1 MKTNGEKRALTL
13 GMIGCLLYAWTGKG
27 QSTDSIGLVVRI
39 AYLDMDVWRM
49 VVSILCGGL
58 GTALYY
64 IGFHQM
70 YKLLKLHCTAPKQQK
85 WIKAFRTAYLT
96 GTVCWAYVHAMF
108 MNVALIFKFTFE
120 KYGDVGAAADIA
132 NRVFF

>member
-13 GMIGCLLYAWTGKG
+13 GMISCLLYAWTGKG

-70 YKLLKLHCTAPKQQK
+70 YKLLKLHCTAPK
-85 WIKAFRTAYLT
+85 
-96 GTVCWAYVHAMF
+96 
-108 MNVALIFKFTFE
+108 
-120 KYGDVGAAADIA
+120 
-132 NRVFF
+132 

>member
-13 GMIGCLLYAWTGKG
+13 GMIGCLLYVIGDFLYTWTGKG

-49 VVSILCGGL
+49 EVSILCGVL

-70 YKLLKLHCTAPKQQK
+70 YKLLKLHCTAPK
-85 WIKAFRTAYLT
+85 
-96 GTVCWAYVHAMF
+96 
-108 MNVALIFKFTFE
+108 
-120 KYGDVGAAADIA
+120 
-132 NRVFF
+132 